1 MTSSRTSW
9 YSSLGR
15 RTTVVSYPQKP
26 NREPSTTMVEYP
38 RGQSTH
44 ALLEVAGFAPN
55 CVGSPI
61 LFGAAAACA
70 AAAHARAGVRGA
82 TERSRA
88 TCRSRPPAHA
98 SRRPSRAPGGCS
110 RGFVLASDR
119 EPRKHMIAPRARAAW
134 PTPRSSSRAMPLAK
148 QVARAGVTAH
158 LGPAGRSERER
169 ECLGADQ
176 VARLV
181 GRRARRRA
189 IKTAQLD
196 AGLGRA

>member
-1 MTSSRTSW
+1 M
-9 YSSLGR
+9 SLGR
-15 RTTVVSYPQKP
+15 ELGKKDGDICD
-26 NREPSTTMVEYP
+26 MV
-38 RGQSTH
+38 RGNLVRRRGGLRGGGTRKIRCEKSDG
-44 ALLEVAGFAPN
+44 ASARYVPL
-55 CVGSPI
+55 
-61 LFGAAAACA
+61 AAARACVSA
-70 AAAHARAGVRGA
+70 AVASAR
-82 TERSRA
+82 
-88 TCRSRPPAHA
+88 
-98 SRRPSRAPGGCS
+98 GCS

-169 ECLGADQ
+169 ERLGADQ